1 MTDKPKRNCLTVKMR
16 EFIIKQ
22 KKDNKRSVREIVG
35 DFHFRY
41 GMETSRM
48 AVQRTLNNRKR
59 YKEVLE
65 GQSSANVKRKR

>member
-1 MTDKPKRNCLTVKMR
+1 MTDKPKINCLTVKMR

-22 KKDNKRSVREIVG
+22 KEDNNRSVREIVG
-35 DFHFRY
+35 DFHFKY

-65 GQSSANVKRKR
+65 GQSSGRT

>member
-16 EFIIKQ
+16 EFMIKQ
-22 KKDNKRSVREIVG
+22 KEDNNRSVREIVG
-35 DFHFRY
+35 DFHFKY

-48 AVQRTLNNRKR
+48 AVQLTLNNRKL

-65 GQSSANVKRKR
+65 GQSSGRPEKS